1 MAETVI
7 NSAAIP
13 TQYEWISEY
22 PALNKDIDL
31 VPLGKEVPI
40 WVVIIAA
47 KVMDVAA

>member
-13 TQYEWISEY
+13 TQMRGLANI
-22 PALNKDIDL
+22 PALKKDIDL
-31 VPLGKEVPI
+31 VLWAKRFPI